1 MTKLFLVRHGQA
13 AAGYDSDLDPG
24 LDEVGR
30 AQAEAM
36 AGALEPRGPLPMIV
50 SPLRRTRETA
60 AVLERRWGV
69 TARVDP
75 VVGEIPSDESLAQR
89 GEWLRRVLQGTWA
102 DATPALGSWRDS
114 VVDALAAIGE
124 QTAEDTVV
132 VTHFVAINAAV
143 GAATGDDRLVCF
155 RPGNCSITVLES
167 AGGGLRVV
175 ELGDEAVTVVQ

>member
-1 MTKLFLVRHGQA
+1 MTRLVLVRHGQA

-24 LDEVGR
+24 LDDVGR

-36 AGALEPRGPLPMIV
+36 ADTLEARGPLPMIV

-69 TARVDP
+69 AARIEP
-75 VVGEIPSDESLAQR
+75 VVGEIPSQEQLAQR
-89 GEWLRRVLQGTWA
+89 GEWLRGVLQGTWA
-102 DATPALGSWRDS
+102 DAAPPLRSWRDEL
-114 VVDALAAIGE
+114 VGTLAAIGE
-124 QTAEDTVV
+124 HTVV
-132 VTHFVAINAAV
+132 VTHYVAINAAV

-167 AGGGLRVV
+167 SGGRLRVV
-175 ELGDEAVTVVQ
+175 ALGDQSVTVVS

>member
-1 MTKLFLVRHGQA
+1 MTRLYLVRHGQA
-13 AAGYDSDLDPG
+13 AAGYDRDLDPG
-24 LDEVGR
+24 LDEMGR

-36 AGALEPRGPLPMIV
+36 ADALEERGPLPMIV

-75 VVGEIPSDESLAQR
+75 IVGEIPSQEQLEQR

-102 DATPALGSWRDS
+102 ETVPPLRRWRDDL
-114 VVDALAAIGE
+114 VGALAGLGE
-124 QTAEDTVV
+124 GEDVVV
-132 VTHFVAINAAV
+132 VTHYVSINAAV

-167 AGGGLRVV
+167 SAGRLRVV
-175 ELGDEAVTVVQ
+175 ELGEQAVTAVR